1 MSLLPFL
8 QPIFAGFELLL
19 SFNSRTSMCGH
30 PSCRTPFS
38 HSCVFVLHHYCSC
51 SHYRGMNASICKTE
65 DPRHGHSYQ
74 ALVVEGAKNEKW
86 KDVEY
91 RVDLTATILAEAYLG
106 MAMTVFVTGM
116 FIWASIFFTSDANR
130 MIVKPVERMTAI
142 MAELSESL
150 FGASSGKTQVK
161 SMEISQLEHVIAAM
175 ARFFNGIVYQKQ
187 TVLYAPDGSS
197 WCVDVSHSEPGEG
210 IEGMESRIVRDNIA
224 DDAWETTPSELMSDP
239 VVVGY
244 LQAFGVEVRARACVR
259 LRNCAGRATP
269 HNDLSHACHVLLS
282 S

>member
-1 MSLLPFL
+1 M
-8 QPIFAGFELLL
+8 
-19 SFNSRTSMCGH
+19 
-30 PSCRTPFS
+30 
-38 HSCVFVLHHYCSC
+38 SC
-51 SHYRGMNASICKTE
+51 SRWIWMRVPVLSCMRRW
-65 DPRHGHSYQ
+65 PR
-74 ALVVEGAKNEKW
+74 V
-86 KDVEY
+86 
-91 RVDLTATILAEAYLG
+91 
-106 MAMTVFVTGM
+106 
-116 FIWASIFFTSDANR
+116 
-130 MIVKPVERMTAI
+130 
-142 MAELSESL
+142 
-150 FGASSGKTQVK
+150 SGDG
-161 SMEISQLEHVIAAM
+161 HVIAAM